1 MKTAIYAVI
10 RKDFKSVTDNRQLF
24 LPILLVPVILIV
36 IIPTIFVLTIYFVP
50 EEMGDLETLL
60 SMLPESAGNAGI
72 QHTILRV
79 ILNNLLPVF
88 FLIIPIMTSSVMAAS
103 SFVGE
108 KEKYTLETLLYCP
121 LSLGQIFYA
130 KIMASFL
137 MSMLVS
143 LLSFAVMILVMET
156 EIAVM
161 FGSIILPSLSWPV
174 LLLLLSP
181 SVSLIAI
188 TLIVRGSAKAQ
199 SMEESQ
205 QKAVFLILPLMLL
218 IIGQFAGILLV
229 SVWLLLILSAICV
242 FAVWILIRG
251 CRNRFTC
258 ESLLQ

>member
-1 MKTAIYAVI
+1 M
-10 RKDFKSVTDNRQLF
+10 
-24 LPILLVPVILIV
+24 PILLVPVILIV

-143 LLSFAVMILVMET
+143 LLSFAAMILVMET

-161 FGSIILPSLSWPV
+161 FGSIILPLVELACP
-174 LLLLLSP
+174 
-181 SVSLIAI
+181 AA
-188 TLIVRGSAKAQ
+188 SALPFGLADRHH
-199 SMEESQ
+199 SHCEWLRESTVHGRVAAEGRVPDSAPDAAHHR
-205 QKAVFLILPLMLL
+205 AV
-218 IIGQFAGILLV
+218 
-229 SVWLLLILSAICV
+229 
-242 FAVWILIRG
+242 
-251 CRNRFTC
+251 CRNPAGERVASSDPERDMRICRLDTDKRLP
-258 ESLLQ
+258 EPLYLRVSPAVTYIPVV